1 MQRICSNP
9 KWGFLCSFPLAF
21 HLNETFRAGNC
32 ANIFLLCLVLFKILY
47 GADRNM
53 SPLYLHSTFLWLS
66 PDSCS
71 GSNLEMWLHFKW
83 FKLPRSLLV
92 TQMLLGSLWD
102 LPFLALTLFQWPKCI
117 RIYKKMSILQAEFCQ
132 WRISC
137 LLVKCHP
144 TPGLFLESQSC
155 CFQIVEPKHS
165 VQPKQWR
172 TGLICLCMRLCNCV
186 HWHLRHV
193 AEGKLRHLAGQV
205 SRSESKQ
212 FLSKNSKTQNHSSEI
227 GREPAY
233 GLKNC

>member
-1 MQRICSNP
+1 
-9 KWGFLCSFPLAF
+9 
-21 HLNETFRAGNC
+21 
-32 ANIFLLCLVLFKILY
+32 
-47 GADRNM
+47 M

-155 CFQIVEPKHS
+155 
-165 VQPKQWR
+165 W
-172 TGLICLCMRLCNCV
+172 
-186 HWHLRHV
+186 
-193 AEGKLRHLAGQV
+193 
-205 SRSESKQ
+205 
-212 FLSKNSKTQNHSSEI
+212 LSDCWAKTQCLYSQNSEGQDSFVCAWGCVTVCTDI
-227 GREPAY
+227 SGMWQMV
-233 GLKNC
+233 N